1 MIGLLRKD
9 IMLITKNFSPIYFIA
24 ITPPIVVSLNNPDYF
39 LFMFSITLAFLIAI
53 QVPTTMELDEKVNW
67 KKIVMS
73 MPINTNTT
81 VLSKYFLT
89 LIMAIISGISV
100 ALVSLIYTKSVNI
113 IYIIIAIILVIMYNA
128 VVIPVSYKFGTSKS
142 RYFVIFFVCIP
153 VLFSYLFKKLNINFN
168 EHLLRI
174 DIKILYTLLFCVGV
188 LLIILSIITS
198 IKALDKKN

>member
-9 IMLITKNFSPIYFIA
+9 IMLITKSFSPIYFIA

-73 MPINTNTT
+73 MPISANTI

-89 LIMAIISGISV
+89 LIMAVISGISV
-100 ALVSLIYTKSVNI
+100 TLVSLIYMKSVNA

-142 RYFVIFFVCIP
+142 RYFVIFFVSIP
-153 VLFSYLFKKLNINFN
+153 VLFSYLFKKLNINLN
-168 EHLLRI
+168 EYILKI
-174 DIKILYTLLFCVGV
+174 DIKILFALLFCIGA
-188 LLIILSIITS
+188 LFILLSIIAS
-198 IKALDKKN
+198 IKALDKKQ